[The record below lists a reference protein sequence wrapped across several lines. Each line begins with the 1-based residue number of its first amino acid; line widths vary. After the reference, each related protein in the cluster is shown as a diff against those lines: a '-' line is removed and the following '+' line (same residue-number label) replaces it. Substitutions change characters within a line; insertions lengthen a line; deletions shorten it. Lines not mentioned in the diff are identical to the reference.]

1 MNVPATAGTAGAA
14 RSAPLAVLHVGMSK
28 CGSSALQTV
37 LSLQPELTPADSGM
51 PAARYVVLPKDG
63 ALVTGEE
70 IGGIARRVPCG
81 YAISARAHDLDAMG
95 CARIALLRR
104 ELARTAGD
112 GARLVLS
119 NEGWAQEYAEF
130 TTGRF
135 LERLELDCTVLIY
148 VRPQVEWCNA
158 AWWQWGAWTG
168 LELPR
173 WVERQHER
181 MQWSRV
187 VEGWRCVPGV
197 RDVHVRLL
205 PPGIVED
212 FCATVGVAS
221 PGEVVANR
229 SLPGVVLRVFQRHR
243 RLRPGAHDSD
253 IEFAIARHL
262 ELPRSRT
269 PWVMPQEVVERVIAS
284 CHESNLE
291 LLAQLD
297 PEQRERMRADAAWWD
312 AAHFAPRRLLPW
324 QARPPV
330 PQDVDQLAAV
340 ALEAVHRLDARCR
353 ELEHALARE
362 RNRPWWRRWF
372 APAGAVAQEAG
383 NDGAPG

>member
-1 MNVPATAGTAGAA
+1 MNAPATAGMADVAA
-14 RSAPLAVLHVGMSK
+14 SAPRAVLHVGMSK
-28 CGSSALQTV
+28 CGSSALQTM
-37 LSLQPELTPADSGM
+37 LSLQPELAPVAAAA
-51 PAARYVVLPKDG
+51 PARYVVLPKDG
-63 ALVTGEE
+63 ALVTGEG

-81 YAISARAHDLDAMG
+81 YAISARADDLGAMG
-95 CARIALLRR
+95 WARIALLRR
-104 ELARTAGD
+104 ELARAAGD

-119 NEGWAQEYAEF
+119 NEGWAQEYADF
-130 TTGRF
+130 TAGRF
-135 LERLELDCTVLIY
+135 LERLELDCSVLIY

-168 LELPR
+168 LGLPR
-173 WVERQHER
+173 WIGRQHER

-187 VEGWRCVPGV
+187 VEGWRRVPGV
-197 RDVHVRLL
+197 RDVRVRLL

-212 FCATVGVAS
+212 FCSAIGVAS
-221 PGEVVANR
+221 PGEMIANR

-269 PWVMPQEVVERVIAS
+269 PWVVPPEVAERVITR
-284 CHESNLE
+284 CHDSNVE
-291 LLAQLD
+291 LLAQLE

-312 AAHFAPRRLLPW
+312 PTHFTSRRLLPW
-324 QARPPV
+324 QVRPPV

-340 ALEAVHRLDARCR
+340 ALEALHRLDAHCR

-362 RNRPWWRRWF
+362 RSRPWWRRWL
-372 APAGAVAQEAG
+372 APPGTVEQEADDAGAS
-383 NDGAPG
+383 P